1 MLHSLSIRDLA
12 VVGKVDLSIAS
23 GMSVI
28 TGETGAG
35 KSILVDALAL
45 IAGGRGDSGAVR
57 TGAERTEIAAE
68 FDLSRLPLV
77 QQWLQDQALDDEHN
91 CLLRRV
97 VRADGG
103 SRGFINGRAA
113 TLLQLREL
121 AGLLVEIH
129 GHVATLTLNSPP
141 VNALTRTLNDE
152 LTRALDQIS
161 EIDDIRAVVLTG
173 AGKVFCAGADLK
185 GRAEVIK
192 GSGDLPAH
200 SRRTRECFHA
210 IRECAKPVVIAIN
223 GAALGSGVAMAASAD
238 ILVASTATRLGLPE
252 VDVGL
257 LGGCRHAMRLFSH
270 SRLRRM
276 ALTGMRVDGPELYR
290 LGIVE
295 ACVAPEDLMATAMEI
310 AQTIASKSPVSTR
323 MGKHTLNVIEDM
335 SLRDGYRYE
344 QDMTAQIAKTDDAKE
359 AQAAFREKRAPVFTG
374 R

>member
-1 MLHSLSIRDLA
+1 
-12 VVGKVDLSIAS
+12 
-23 GMSVI
+23 
-28 TGETGAG
+28 
-35 KSILVDALAL
+35 
-45 IAGGRGDSGAVR
+45 
-57 TGAERTEIAAE
+57 
-68 FDLSRLPLV
+68 
-77 QQWLQDQALDDEHN
+77 
-91 CLLRRV
+91 
-97 VRADGG
+97 
-103 SRGFINGRAA
+103 
-113 TLLQLREL
+113 
-121 AGLLVEIH
+121 
-129 GHVATLTLNSPP
+129 
-141 VNALTRTLNDE
+141 
-152 LTRALDQIS
+152 
-161 EIDDIRAVVLTG
+161 
-173 AGKVFCAGADLK
+173 
-185 GRAEVIK
+185 
-192 GSGDLPAH
+192 GDLPAH